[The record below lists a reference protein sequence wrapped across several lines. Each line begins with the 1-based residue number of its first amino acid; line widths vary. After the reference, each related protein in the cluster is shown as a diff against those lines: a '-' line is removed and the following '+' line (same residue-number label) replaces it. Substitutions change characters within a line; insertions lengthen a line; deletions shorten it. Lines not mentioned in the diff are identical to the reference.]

1 MIPKRL
7 SKGDEIRVIAPSN
20 SLQSVGGFT
29 ANQAALKRLNDLGYQ
44 VTFGQNMTVMDCLN
58 SSPIEARV
66 ADLHVAFLDDNVKAI
81 LAVTGGYNANELLPY
96 LDFELI
102 AKHPKII
109 CGYSD
114 FTSLA
119 NAITAKTGLVT
130 YYGPSYIA
138 FKLADQLGDYQV
150 QNWQKVMTQGTDTV
164 RLTASAQWSSDAWYL
179 PDAKR
184 DYHDNQWQTYAK
196 GHVTGELVGGN
207 LNTLYTLQGTS
218 YQPNYDRKILLIE
231 CSDDSDRYD
240 FSRNLAALL
249 QSIRQPQALIIGRIP
264 TDVDLD
270 EEMLLY
276 ILAKFPILKTIPVL
290 YNVNVGHT
298 QPILTLPIGQTITVD
313 ATEKWVQ
320 IENDR

>member
-20 SLQSVGGFT
+20 SLQSVGGFG
-29 ANQAALKRLNDLGYQ
+29 ANQVAHKRLNDLGYQ
-44 VTFGQNMTVMDCLN
+44 VTFGQNVMVMDCLN

-66 ADLHVAFLDDNVKAI
+66 ADLHAAFLDDNVKAI

-150 QNWQKVMTQGTDTV
+150 QNWQKVMTQGADPV
-164 RLTASAQWSSDAWYL
+164 RLTASAQWASDAWYL

-184 DYHDNQWQTYAK
+184 DYYDNQWQTYTK
-196 GHVTGELVGGN
+196 GRVTGELVGGN
-207 LNTLYTLQGTS
+207 LNTLYALQGTP
-218 YQPNYDRKILLIE
+218 YQPNYDRKILLLE

-249 QSIRQPQALIIGRIP
+249 QSIQQPRALIIGRVP

-290 YNVNVGHT
+290 YHVNVGHT

-313 ATEKWVQ
+313 ATEKWLQ
-320 IENDR
+320 I